1 MSILSC
7 SRKTRS
13 RNSIEVVS
21 EEAKWSSANSTGLVW
36 SRRKRELGKSAKV
49 ESLDE
54 VLEQD
59 LDLKFVK
66 GGASTRMNKTNV
78 SVIDI
83 GTIRHGHRDGI
94 FSEWHSTYYMTDDAW
109 LFQLT
114 RVLLQLT
121 RVTLSSFRFFFLTQ
135 ECFMVFPSSI

>member
-83 GTIRHGHRDGI
+83 GTMR
-94 FSEWHSTYYMTDDAW
+94 Y
-109 LFQLT
+109 
-114 RVLLQLT
+114 
-121 RVTLSSFRFFFLTQ
+121 
-135 ECFMVFPSSI
+135 